1 MNTSLVLI
9 SSGRKVFEMT
19 RQRLKKM
26 SKNRQY
32 TFLATVSIINKY
44 HIMIR
49 NVINTEDNRIVA
61 EHVWISANKRTDKLN
76 LKADDKIKFKGQIRD
91 YWRGQRG
98 DITVDFGIKHINS
111 MMKAEDK
118 QS

>member
-1 MNTSLVLI
+1 M
-9 SSGRKVFEMT
+9 FEMT

-61 EHVWISANKRTDKLN
+61 EHVWISANKHTDKLN
-76 LKADDKIKFKGQIRD
+76 LKVDDKIKFKGQIRD